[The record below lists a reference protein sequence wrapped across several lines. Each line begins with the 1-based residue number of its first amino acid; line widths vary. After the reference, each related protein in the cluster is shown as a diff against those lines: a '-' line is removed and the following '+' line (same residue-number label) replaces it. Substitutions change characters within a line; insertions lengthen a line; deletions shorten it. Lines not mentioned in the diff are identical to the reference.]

1 MEKRRWRQCKSAKNE
16 FKEKNVNT
24 EAKVVVIVK
33 SIKWHDKLT
42 KHRNRRKN
50 GGRLRKISE

>member
-50 GGRLRKISE
+50 GGRFVC